1 MESETSLSGRARA
14 WVLVR
19 AERAQDV
26 AEGLYDELGHEGD
39 DSFVVVRADVVDYDY
54 NLMIPVDAKTPESV
68 HKVVGMIRDQPGVRD
83 AVVVWVRSHVPY
95 PPHDAQCYITREEV
109 EASKRVPK
117 EPIEPGRHGASPGY
131 NGWG

>member
-1 MESETSLSGRARA
+1 MEPETSLSGRLRA

-19 AERAQDV
+19 AEPAQEV
-26 AEGLYDELGHEGD
+26 AERLYDELGHEGGD
-39 DSFVVVRADVVDYDY
+39 NYVVVRADVVDYDY
-54 NLMIPVDAKTPESV
+54 NLMIPVDAESTEWV

-95 PPHDAQCYITREEV
+95 PPHDAHGYITAEEI
-109 EASKRVPK
+109 EASTREPK
-117 EPIEPGRHGASPGY
+117 EPIKPGRQGASPGY